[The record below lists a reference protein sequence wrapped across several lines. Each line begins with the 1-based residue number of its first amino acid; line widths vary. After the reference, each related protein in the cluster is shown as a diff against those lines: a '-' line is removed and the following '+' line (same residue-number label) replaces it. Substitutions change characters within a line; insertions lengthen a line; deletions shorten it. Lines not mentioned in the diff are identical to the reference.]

1 MHLSD
6 PSTVPRPKS
15 SGESSGDNV
24 NAIRLLD
31 TVLRYDYEGNLYD
44 AACLYSLMGDKEQAI
59 NYLRLALDHGYNR
72 FTHIEKDDD
81 MDNIRGEKEFKQL
94 IEAYKTDQSHDN
106 VDNGNRSMQ
115 YVQRTTN
122 IPFNH
127 RNGVNEVK
135 CTVNGLPLYFIFDT
149 GASDITI
156 SSVEAAFMLKN
167 GYLSDKDVIGSK
179 AYRTASGDIVAGTV
193 VNLKKITIGEVEL
206 ENVHASV
213 VKGQTA
219 PLLLG
224 QSALG
229 RIGKIEID
237 NFQQTIK
244 ITYPTVK

>member
-15 SGESSGDNV
+15 SGESSRDDV

-31 TVLRYDYEGNLYD
+31 TVLSYDYEGNLYD
-44 AACLYSLMGDKEQAI
+44 AACLYSLMGDKERAI
-59 NYLRLALDHGYNR
+59 NYLRQALEHGYNR

-81 MDNIRGEKEFKQL
+81 LDNIRNEEEFKQL
-94 IEAYKTDQSHDN
+94 IEEYKKNQSCDN
-106 VDNGNRSMQ
+106 ADNGSQSIQ

-135 CTVNGLPLYFIFDT
+135 GTVNGLPLYFIFDT

-167 GYLSDKDVIGSK
+167 GYLSDKDVIGRKS
-179 AYRTASGDIVAGTV
+179 YRTASGDIIAGTV
-193 VNLKKITIGEVEL
+193 FNLKSIAIGELAL
-206 ENVHASV
+206 ENVHACV
-213 VKGQTA
+213 VKGQAA

-224 QSALG
+224 QSVLG
-229 RIGKIEID
+229 KLGKVEID
-237 NFQQTIK
+237 NHQQSII
-244 ITYPTVK
+244 ITYSKAE